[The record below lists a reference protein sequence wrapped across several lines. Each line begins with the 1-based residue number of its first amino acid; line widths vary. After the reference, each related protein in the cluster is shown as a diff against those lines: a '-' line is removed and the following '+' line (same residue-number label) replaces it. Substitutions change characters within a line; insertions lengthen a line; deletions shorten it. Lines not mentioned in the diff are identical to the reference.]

1 MDKLRAIISD
11 IGWNLNSSTLPYTL
25 HRVTGIALVLFL
37 FLHIWTLSAVFQ
49 GSEAFN
55 KAVGKFDNPL
65 GHLMEY
71 TLFFAVMI
79 HLLNGLRI
87 TLVELFDL
95 TALQERLLWGSLGVL
110 LVAGVYSV
118 TVLFLR

>member
-49 GSEAFN
+49 GLEAFN
-55 KAVGKFDNPL
+55 KAVGKFDNPP
-65 GHLMEY
+65 GHLIEY
-71 TLFFAVMI
+71 TLFLAVMI

-118 TVLFLR
+118 AVLFLR